1 MLLILGAKVYAR
13 ETFNVQWK
21 AVKATRARNVE
32 KHPGIHY
39 ARV

>member
-1 MLLILGAKVYAR
+1 MLLILDAKVYAR
-13 ETFNVQWK
+13 ETLNVQWK
-21 AVKATRARNVE
+21 ASKSEGARGVE

>member
-13 ETFNVQWK
+13 ETLNVQWK
-21 AVKATRARNVE
+21 AVKAGARSVE